1 VIASA
6 ETISHTPHRIASVQK
21 RLFAKLIDLLLVL
34 FLGLVW
40 WGGPGSILGFLY
52 SITAD
57 AIPFQNWRGQSVGKK
72 LMGIRVMSGSQKE
85 TKRNSMLKASIVRN
99 APVGLI
105 TFLMIIPF
113 WGWILALLIGV
124 PLGLIEI
131 SLMVRADRRQRLG
144 DVMAESVV
152 IDLRPERFHDHEP
165 RVI

>member
-1 VIASA
+1 V
-6 ETISHTPHRIASVQK
+6 TNIASVQK
-21 RLFAKLIDLLLVL
+21 RLFAKLIDLLIVL

-52 SITAD
+52 SLTAD
-57 AIPFQNWRGQSVGKK
+57 GLPFKNFKGQSVGKK
-72 LMGIRVMSGSQKE
+72 LMGIQVLSGAQKDS
-85 TKRNSMLKASIVRN
+85 KRQSRLKTSVVRN
-99 APVGLI
+99 APVGLV

-113 WGWILALLIGV
+113 WGWILALMIGV

-152 IDLRPERFHDHEP
+152 VQFQVERFHDREP
-165 RVI
+165 EVKI